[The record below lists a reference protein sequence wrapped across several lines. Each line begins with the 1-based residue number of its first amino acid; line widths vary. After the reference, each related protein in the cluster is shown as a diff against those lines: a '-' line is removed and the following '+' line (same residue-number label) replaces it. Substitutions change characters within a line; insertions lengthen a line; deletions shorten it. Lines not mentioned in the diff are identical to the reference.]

1 MNALNT
7 SATQAETKRK
17 QAIDQKFNFGEAVV
31 RKDKKPWF
39 SMNPKKVHLEPGIV
53 VDFAPDTGYQLKIN
67 GEHWW
72 YPEEKLESAKSVP
85 NPEFD
90 LQAFIK
96 GKKAVTR
103 VGCTAKFVQFE
114 YNNLTYQLKVEIN
127 CDGTLSQHDYA
138 RDGAYTVGIVGD
150 GDMVKMLEVQEES
163 TKEIEVKS
171 EEVKDTVNADQKV
184 IEALQEHIKEE
195 PVQEPTELEK
205 QLVEAFIEDAKT
217 TEVKLNAIRYVWF
230 AKYLCTTTIDFV
242 DAELKAAKTKEQFDA
257 VIDKFMKS
265 IKFK

>member
-7 SATQAETKRK
+7 SATQTETKRK
-17 QAIDQKFNFGEAVV
+17 QAIDQKFGFGEPVV

-53 VDFAPDTGYQLKIN
+53 VDFAPDTGYQLRIN

-85 NPEFD
+85 NPDFD
-90 LQAFIK
+90 LQAFVK

-138 RDGAYTVGIVGD
+138 RDGAYTVGIIGD
-150 GDMVKMLEVQEES
+150 GDMVKMLETLEES
-163 TKEIEVKS
+163 TKEIEVK
-171 EEVKDTVNADQKV
+171 EKEVVPENTDQKV
-184 IEALQEHIKEE
+184 IEDLQEHLKEK
-195 PVQEPTELEK
+195 PMQEPTELEK

-230 AKYLCTTTIDFV
+230 AKYLCTTQIDFV